1 MLVLDGESF
10 LDLLGDGGALVGFEL
25 GLEVVR
31 EMEELVPFQQ
41 GVLVHLL
48 QLLDD
53 EPQVGQFDFPLA

>member
-1 MLVLDGESF
+1 MPVLESEPF
-10 LDLLGDGGALVGFEL
+10 LDLFGDGSALVGFEL

-53 EPQVGQFDFPLA
+53 EPQVGQFDFTLA